1 MARAQ
6 YIGALWAKKS
16 GSQSFLS
23 GEVEIDGVKTRI
35 VVFKN
40 NRKEKETHPD
50 YNILLAGE
58 RQGGGKGSAKA
69 SEKPAAKSKKEK
81 TVEDDDLP
89 F

>member
-1 MARAQ
+1 MSKSQ
-6 YIGALWAKKS
+6 YIGALWAKES
-16 GSQSFLS
+16 GGNKFLS
-23 GEVEIDGVKTRI
+23 GEVEVDGQKVRI

-58 RQGGGKGSAKA
+58 RGSYKGGGD
-69 SEKPAAKSKKEK
+69 SKKADAKPKRTAKE
-81 TVEDDDLP
+81 EDDLP

>member
-23 GEVEIDGVKTRI
+23 GEVEVGGEKVRI

-58 RQGGGKGSAKA
+58 RNSGGGGGQ
-69 SEKPAAKSKKEK
+69 AADTKSKKSRAK
-81 TVEDDDLP
+81 DDDDQLP